1 MQNIICTYKITTLN
15 DLKNIKIYVEA
26 NNLEKPNFSALARQ
40 LNVDS
45 RTIKNIIT
53 DLKNLKLEKKDP
65 N

>member
-40 LNVDS
+40 LKVDS